1 MRVLALSL
9 FLTVAVLL
17 PTTGN
22 AQVYRFRT
30 PSPEVTAAAAD
41 WQIRGEPIM
50 VEGVL
55 YYPTR
60 ETRFFDGQVMAQVG
74 IYQRVPVYADA
85 TLEPYSVLYV
95 PVGRETMRMYERKR
109 DRELAGTTGSRTP
122 SFPVESP
129 ATREPREPI
138 VGTPRSIEAGPAS
151 AAGTSIAPDR
161 GRAGRSL
168 IESIPR
174 PAATNGVWLEFDGA
188 RWYSAGPATSFSPDR
203 FEPVGEYRGFP
214 VYRDKMGKKN
224 GIWVAVVKD
233 GPVAPYEKR

>member
-1 MRVLALSL
+1 MRVLAPSL

-30 PSPEVTAAAAD
+30 PSPEVTAATAD

-129 ATREPREPI
+129 ATPEPREPI
-138 VGTPRSIEAGPAS
+138 VGTPSSIEAGAPAG
-151 AAGTSIAPDR
+151 AGNSIPPPR
-161 GRAGRSL
+161 GRAGGAL
-168 IESIPR
+168 IETVPP
-174 PAATNGVWLEFDGA
+174 PAATNRRLLEVHGA
-188 RWYSAGPATSFSPDR
+188 GR
-203 FEPVGEYRGFP
+203 
-214 VYRDKMGKKN
+214 
-224 GIWVAVVKD
+224 
-233 GPVAPYEKR
+233 